1 MSDSQ
6 NELLEE
12 LKRIY
17 SWQHSHFSDILYHL
31 ANRDSAMFDIRTVSI
46 YDSMNEEDYVKVIN
60 EFSNW
65 IMIKNIKD

>member
-6 NELLEE
+6 SELLEE

-31 ANRDSAMFDIRTVSI
+31 ANRDLDMFDTRNISI
-46 YDSMNEEDYVKVIN
+46 YDLSLIH
-60 EFSNW
+60 
-65 IMIKNIKD
+65 I